1 MKIDGNQELCGGVQ
15 ELHLPE
21 CPIKK
26 SHKNKHKLSVLLKVV
41 DPISQHVD
49 TCHSDIALI
58 NFEGEKRRNRY
69 LCPHLVQSFPKF
81 PIRILLGQLTDSR
94 RPI

>member
-58 NFEGEKRRNRY
+58 NFEGEKRDEIGIFALIWFR
-69 LCPHLVQSFPKF
+69 VSQSF
-81 PIRILLGQLTDSR
+81 L
-94 RPI
+94 